1 MYEGEIED
9 LERVLDHIYS
19 IREKAKDLIKGM
31 YAMDEKITDNCL
43 INDENPKKSDIEKII
58 DELEDNVS
66 DYRNYVIPRLKEKI
80 EG

>member
-19 IREKAKDLIKGM
+19 IREKNKDLIKGM

-43 INDENPKKSDIEKII
+43 INDENPKKTDIEKII